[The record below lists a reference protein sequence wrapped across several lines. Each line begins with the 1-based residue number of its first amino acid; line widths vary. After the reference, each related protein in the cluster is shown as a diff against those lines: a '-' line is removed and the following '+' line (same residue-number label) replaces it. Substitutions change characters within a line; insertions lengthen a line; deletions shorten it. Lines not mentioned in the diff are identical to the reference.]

1 MDIKEFKYAW
11 RYTSENYALFSPK
24 QLSEM
29 NVVNENKAVE
39 IWNSICDNEILQKS
53 SYVQMMIDH
62 KLTVFIGDIVNGFVL
77 TNVSKMLSNEFIR
90 KKYFR
95 QSNIVI

>member
-39 IWNSICDNEILQKS
+39 IWNSICDNEIL
-53 SYVQMMIDH
+53 
-62 KLTVFIGDIVNGFVL
+62 
-77 TNVSKMLSNEFIR
+77 EFIR

>member
-29 NVVNENKAVE
+29 NVVNENKAVK

-53 SYVQMMIDH
+53 SYVQ
-62 KLTVFIGDIVNGFVL
+62 
-77 TNVSKMLSNEFIR
+77 
-90 KKYFR
+90 
-95 QSNIVI
+95 

>member
-39 IWNSICDNEILQKS
+39 ICPQCRNKDNPKRSYFFDNYRCPFLEIEKWG
-53 SYVQMMIDH
+53 VWC
-62 KLTVFIGDIVNGFVL
+62 VFSGY
-77 TNVSKMLSNEFIR
+77 R
-90 KKYFR
+90 
-95 QSNIVI
+95 